1 MTPKGG
7 ILDPQGK
14 AIHHS
19 LHALHYNEVSDV
31 RAGKY
36 FEIRLSGPFD
46 KAQGRLT
53 HAQAETRVR
62 EMCQKLLAN
71 LVIEDFHFEIV
82 DISDQPSAVS
92 NQQERDE
99 GGGGEG

>member
-1 MTPKGG
+1 VGKGVVARIYVTPKRA

-19 LHALHYNEVSDV
+19 LQALHYDEVSDV

-36 FEIRLSGPFD
+36 LEIHLSGL
-46 KAQGRLT
+46 AR
-53 HAQAETRVR
+53 AQAEIRVR

-71 LVIEDFHFEIV
+71 LVIEDFRFEIV
-82 DISDQPSAVS
+82 D
-92 NQQERDE
+92 E
-99 GGGGEG
+99 

>member
-1 MTPKGG
+1 MLAKVYVTPKKG

-19 LHALHYNEVSDV
+19 LHALHYDEVSDV

-36 FEIRLSGPFD
+36 LEVRLNG
-46 KAQGRLT
+46 LT
-53 HAQAETRVR
+53 RAQAETRVQ

-71 LVIEDFHFEIV
+71 LVIEDFRFEIV
-82 DISDQPSAVS
+82 GEPSSGRPRRAAPTTPV
-92 NQQERDE
+92 
-99 GGGGEG
+99 GG